1 MDRVYWKPG
10 QPIWSRF
17 SPDPGPDP
25 QQRSRTVANTIHSCL
40 DCRVLAGRYAL
51 RAVPSRDFAFLND
64 EDVLFTQHGLGKLFG
79 ESLSELLS
87 GRCQSCCQRA
97 AVSGLL
103 SEWLL
108 SESKSATKLLYLSV
122 LVIYTARNHSK
133 RQNYVIIRSDPK
145 PSTANPEFQTRSHQ
159 SYPGDPNNPG
169 NPRTNTEGKQG
180 QTQKWKVEENH
191 KLTNIHYIVILTNHS
206 RP

>member
-1 MDRVYWKPG
+1 MMKT
-10 QPIWSRF
+10 F
-17 SPDPGPDP
+17 CSP
-25 QQRSRTVANTIHSCL
+25 SMVMANSL
-40 DCRVLAGRYAL
+40 
-51 RAVPSRDFAFLND
+51 
-64 EDVLFTQHGLGKLFG
+64 
-79 ESLSELLS
+79 ES
-87 GRCQSCCQRA
+87 RCQSRCQVVVR
-97 AVSGLL
+97 VVVKGLL
-103 SEWLL
+103 SVGFCQSGCCQSGCCHRASVRGFLSKWPL

-122 LVIYTARNHSK
+122 LVIYTARNHSE

-180 QTQKWKVEENH
+180 QTQKWKVEKNH
-191 KLTNIHYIVILTNHS
+191 ELTNIHYIVILTNHS